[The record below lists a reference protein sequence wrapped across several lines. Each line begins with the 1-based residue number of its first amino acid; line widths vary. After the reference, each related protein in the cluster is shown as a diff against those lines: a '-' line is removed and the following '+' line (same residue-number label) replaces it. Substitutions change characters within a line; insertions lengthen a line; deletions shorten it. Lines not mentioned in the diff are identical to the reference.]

1 MSPPLIRPWRAALA
15 ALGLLLVQPV
25 HRSPGRSRTAARSPD
40 AGSTAG
46 CGRPRVDG
54 PGAGIR
60 DSLRGRHGHG
70 NPDREVRRLP
80 ASRRSTRSHVAPG
93 NLTGAP
99 QRGAGGRGD
108 RRPDRLRSVPSP
120 FDRRRALRTAGGGS
134 PSAVPDD
141 IPVTAADLLAI
152 EVPSARVTSGQIGR
166 TTYSIQLRTTAASLT
181 QSGEP
186 LILIDGVM
194 ISRLGQA
201 MDALS
206 QISASDVESIEV
218 LMGPSATVR
227 YPMAANGV
235 VLVRTRAGRPPR

>member
-1 MSPPLIRPWRAALA
+1 M
-15 ALGLLLVQPV
+15 
-25 HRSPGRSRTAARSPD
+25 
-40 AGSTAG
+40 
-46 CGRPRVDG
+46 
-54 PGAGIR
+54 
-60 DSLRGRHGHG
+60 
-70 NPDREVRRLP
+70 
-80 ASRRSTRSHVAPG
+80 
-93 NLTGAP
+93 
-99 QRGAGGRGD
+99 
-108 RRPDRLRSVPSP
+108 
-120 FDRRRALRTAGGGS
+120 
-134 PSAVPDD
+134 
-141 IPVTAADLLAI
+141 
-152 EVPSARVTSGQIGR
+152 TSGQIGR

-201 MDALS
+201 MEALS

>member
-15 ALGLLLVQPV
+15 ALGLLLVHQYTVPLGGAAQQPEAPMPALLQGVVV
-25 HRSPGRSRTAARSPD
+25 HESTGQAVESATVSVVGTDMETQTGRYGGFAFPDVRLGVMSLRVTSPGHPSVVQEVEVT
-40 AGSTAG
+40 G
-46 CGRPRVDG
+46 
-54 PGAGIR
+54 
-60 DSLRGRHGHG
+60 
-70 NPDREVRRLP
+70 DRIVFVQFRLP
-80 ASRRSTRSHVAPG
+80 SIAAVLSELLVG
-93 NLTGAP
+93 
-99 QRGAGGRGD
+99 
-108 RRPDRLRSVPSP
+108 V
-120 FDRRRALRTAGGGS
+120 

-201 MDALS
+201 MEALS